1 MVEHASDHFKVWP
14 LLILQFIQ
22 DGKIPLDR
30 FAAILEVIQHTKP
43 LQPSHPTSILL
54 INKKARSTPTVFCYH
69 CTHYNA
75 NLKHKSLYDLVA
87 RDPILAS
94 EWSPNHHMVCHL
106 LIIYLYHNTRVI
118 LSGRSPSLRA
128 WSKKSSRLIS
138 NKNDLQS
145 SDCLWVISNYYQ
157 TITFICRR

>member
-14 LLILQFIQ
+14 LLLLFIQ

-43 LQPSHPTSILL
+43 LQPCHPTSILL
-54 INKKARSTPTVFCYH
+54 INQKARSIPTVFCYH

-94 EWSPNHHMVCHL
+94 EWAPNHHMVCHL
-106 LIIYLYHNTRVI
+106 LIIITTQGWSCLEGVRSSEPEAKNPPGWFQIKMIFSQVI
-118 LSGRSPSLRA
+118 AFEL
-128 WSKKSSRLIS
+128 
-138 NKNDLQS
+138 
-145 SDCLWVISNYYQ
+145 
-157 TITFICRR
+157 